1 MIKVGLTGG
10 IGSGKTTIA
19 HFFEILGI
27 PIYYSD
33 SKAKALMMRNLSLK
47 KQLIDVLGR
56 TAYLET
62 GELNR
67 KYISDLIFNNQLLL
81 EQINAIIHPFVEE
94 DFEDFCSL
102 HKDKSYVIKE
112 SAILIETELYKQLD
126 KIILVISES
135 TQRVQRVMDRDA
147 LSQESVLQKISKQF
161 TDQEKRKFS
170 DYIIENN
177 NNKLLI
183 PQLLSIHNQLL
194 K

>member
-67 KYISDLIFNNQLLL
+67 KYISDLIFNNQSLL

>member
-47 KQLIDVLGR
+47 KQLTDVLGR

-67 KYISDLIFNNQLLL
+67 KYISDLIFNNQSLL

-94 DFEDFCSL
+94 DFEEFCSL

-112 SAILIETELYKQLD
+112 SAILIETKLYTQLD